1 MLEAPAMAAPAQPLD
16 GRPTKAL
23 PLRQLLQ
30 LSIYWFGLTSIW
42 SALDTIVLPQR
53 MIELVGPDGAGR
65 AVAAIRVLGAI
76 VAVLVQPTVGSISDY
91 TMSRWGRRKP
101 YILIGSALDL
111 FILVAL
117 ANANTF
123 LAILGLYLLLQFSSN
138 FAQGPF
144 QGYVPDLVPARQ
156 VSLASALVGAMQVL
170 GPIGGAII
178 ASTGFLL
185 SPPDHPDFRLPL
197 IALGVLEFATALVTV
212 ITVDEGRAANERGG
226 RSWFEIA
233 AETWGLDILRER
245 SFLWLIGSRFFVL
258 SGISMLLSVVLFYL
272 GRSIGLRGA
281 ELGFWLAVTPIIIG
295 VCVLVSTGPAAI
307 LSDRFGR
314 KQMIYGCCVVGAA
327 GMAVAAAAPSIQVA
341 VVGAILV
348 GVAAGAFVSVDWALM
363 TDIIPKASSGR
374 FMGLSNLATGS
385 AGALSIILGGTIVD
399 LVDGSVGGPLGPR
412 VAYALGVVLFAIG
425 AVLLRPVDPRRRED
439 APTLEPSAR

>member
-1 MLEAPAMAAPAQPLD
+1 MLEAPAVAAPAQPLD
-16 GRPTKAL
+16 GRPTKEL
-23 PLRQLLQ
+23 PLRQLVQ

-53 MIELVGPDGAGR
+53 MIELVGQDEAGR
-65 AVAAIRVLGAI
+65 AVAIIRLLGAL

-91 TMSRWGRRKP
+91 TISRWGRRKP

-111 FILVAL
+111 VILVAL
-117 ANANTF
+117 ATSNTF
-123 LAILGLYLLLQFSSN
+123 VAILGLYLLLQFSSN

-144 QGYVPDLVPARQ
+144 QGYVPDLVPAPQ

-178 ASTGFLL
+178 ASAGFWL
-185 SPPDHPDFRLPL
+185 SPPAQPDF
-197 IALGVLEFATALVTV
+197 LEFATALVTV
-212 ITVDEGRAANERGG
+212 LTVDEGRAAKDRGD
-226 RSWFEIA
+226 RSWLSIA

-272 GRSIGLRGA
+272 RRSLGLLGA
-281 ELGFWLAVTPIIIG
+281 ELGFWLAVTPVVIG
-295 VCVLVSTGPAAI
+295 VCVLLSTAPAAI

-314 KQMIYGCCVVGAA
+314 KAMIYASCVVGAA
-327 GMAVAAAAPSIQVA
+327 GMAVAAVAPSIQVA
-341 VVGAILV
+341 VVGAVLV
-348 GVAAGAFVSVDWALM
+348 GIAAGAFVSVDWALM

-374 FMGLSNLATGS
+374 FMGLSNLATGT
-385 AGALSIILGGTIVD
+385 AGALSIVLGGTIVD
-399 LVDGSVGGPLGPR
+399 LVDDGGPLGPR
-412 VAYALGVVLFAIG
+412 VAYALGLVLFALG
-425 AVLLRPVDPRRRED
+425 AILLRPVDPRRREED
-439 APTLEPSAR
+439 PTLAPSAG